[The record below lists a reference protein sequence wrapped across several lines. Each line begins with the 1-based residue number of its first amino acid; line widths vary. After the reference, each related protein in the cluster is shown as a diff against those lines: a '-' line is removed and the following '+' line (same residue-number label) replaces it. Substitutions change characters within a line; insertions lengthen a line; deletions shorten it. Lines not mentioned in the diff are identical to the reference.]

1 MLFKRFAHI
10 VPFMERNLVLK
21 VINGL
26 WQTFTLG
33 YPTWRCSKSSAK
45 FLHRDSPIKRASR
58 ASALRAD
65 GVPRTMGLVLTQPIS
80 PTPWTRPQN
89 PLGANSSLTIRLL
102 KKDVIT
108 DAAKQSLSVKAPKV

>member
-45 FLHRDSPIKRASR
+45 FLHRDM
-58 ASALRAD
+58 
-65 GVPRTMGLVLTQPIS
+65 MGARNIS
-80 PTPWTRPQN
+80 QDMRDLEP
-89 PLGANSSLTIRLL
+89 
-102 KKDVIT
+102 
-108 DAAKQSLSVKAPKV
+108 